1 MLDEDFD
8 NTRDYEKYLE
18 QEVVVMLRDGRYLY
32 GVMKSFDQFNSITLD
47 KVIERIFHDGKYGER
62 KHELFIVRGENIT
75 MIGLKSPEIA
85 EELTQVNFW
94 DLREEIQ
101 ALQAQTQVG

>member
-32 GVMKSFDQFNSITLD
+32 GIMKSFDQFNSITLD
-47 KVIERIFHDGKYGER
+47 RVIERIFHDGKYAER
-62 KHELFIVRGENIT
+62 KHELFIIRGENIT
-75 MIGLKSPEIA
+75 MIGLGPSEIGKGLVQTDFSA
-85 EELTQVNFW
+85 
-94 DLREEIQ
+94 LRNEILSLPSQ
-101 ALQAQTQVG
+101 LS